1 MPEAALSKGLRNV
14 YLDETEASFID
25 GEKGILLYRGYS
37 IHDLAPNCSFEE
49 VAYLMLYG
57 SLPSRSELNAFDAR
71 LRNYRAL
78 PGPVVETIRI
88 VAKSHPM
95 DVLRTGV
102 SSLSAFDPDTS
113 EESPGALLSKSER
126 LTAQVPSIV
135 TAHHRIRNGLE
146 PVTSRDDL
154 GHAANF
160 VWMLTGEEP
169 SEEATSAMNLDFI
182 LHCEHGANAS
192 SFAAR
197 VTASTLS
204 DLHSDIV
211 TAIGTLKGPLH
222 GGAAESVMKMALE
235 IGEPERAGEYVRERQ
250 RHRESRIMGFG
261 HRVYKV
267 EDPRARHMRERSQ
280 ALSQRMGQAK
290 WYDILEAVVQEM
302 SRYQRHGIHVNV
314 DFYAGSVY
322 YLLGIPEDLFVPIFA
337 IGRVPGWCASVIEQ
351 LDHNVLI
358 RPLLRYVGPR
368 DLTYL
373 PLERR

>member
-1 MPEAALSKGLRNV
+1 MTEALSKGLRNV

-57 SLPSRSELNAFDAR
+57 SLPDRAELDSFHQR
-71 LRNYRAL
+71 LRSQRAL
-78 PGPVVETIRI
+78 PEPVIETIRI
-88 VAKSHPM
+88 VANSHPM
-95 DVLRTGV
+95 DVLRTAV
-102 SSLSAFDPDTS
+102 SALSPFDPDTAD
-113 EESPGALLSKSER
+113 ESREAVLRKSER
-126 LTAQVPSIV
+126 LTVQVPGIV
-135 TAHHRIRNGLE
+135 AAHHRIRNGLE
-146 PVTSRDDL
+146 PVPPRDDL
-154 GHAANF
+154 HHAANF
-160 VWMLTGEEP
+160 MWMLTGEEP
-169 SEEATSAMNLDFI
+169 SDEATSAMNLDFI

-211 TAIGTLKGPLH
+211 SAIGTLKGPLH
-222 GGAAESVMKMALE
+222 GGAAESVMRMALD

-267 EDPRARHMRERSQ
+267 EDPRARHMRQRSQ

-337 IGRVPGWCASVIEQ
+337 VGRVPGWCASVIEQ
-351 LDHNVLI
+351 LQNNVLI
-358 RPLLRYVGPR
+358 RPLLRYEGPR
-368 DLTYL
+368 DLEYV
-373 PLERR
+373 PIEER